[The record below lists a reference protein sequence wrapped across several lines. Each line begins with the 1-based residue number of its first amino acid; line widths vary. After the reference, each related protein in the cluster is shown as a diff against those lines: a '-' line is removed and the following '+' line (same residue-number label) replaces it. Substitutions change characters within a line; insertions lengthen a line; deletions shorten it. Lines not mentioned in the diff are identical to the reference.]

1 MQPFKLFLHD
11 PFPKLFLSNF
21 ISKSQDDAGA
31 GCGVLLLAGEAMQ
44 LYSFAKLVNKIS
56 FWWFDKTSFIFQLL
70 FWIEYEVIYIE

>member
-31 GCGVLLLAGEAMQ
+31 GCGVLAAGWRGDA
-44 LYSFAKLVNKIS
+44 VV
-56 FWWFDKTSFIFQLL
+56 FIRQTR
-70 FWIEYEVIYIE
+70 